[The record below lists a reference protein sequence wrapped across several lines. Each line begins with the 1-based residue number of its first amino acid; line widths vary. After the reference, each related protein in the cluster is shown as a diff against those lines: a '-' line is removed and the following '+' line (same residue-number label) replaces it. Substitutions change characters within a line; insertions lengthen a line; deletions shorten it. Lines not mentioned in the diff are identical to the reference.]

1 MFSPRTTPTFG
12 TARRIL
18 CGVLFAAPA
27 LMASDDAPPALF
39 AAGAPG
45 QAGMLA
51 AAPDASGSRIQFQE
65 LLLEAR
71 VNGLPPPVTLFAL
84 RGPDQR
90 LWLAVD
96 QFIYWDMHPPQGPAV
111 QHLGRNYVSLDGRAG
126 LGYRIDEALLTLDIT
141 AEPGWFTANRVDSGF
156 NSTSP
161 RPSVNRG
168 AFMNYDVNLTYSD
181 SHADAAGYLEGGV
194 FGKLGVGF
202 SSFLVRNA
210 RDYEDGNLL
219 RLDTTWTRDLPE
231 RLTRMRIGDTIGGG
245 GAWGRPIRFG
255 GVQWATN
262 FDTQPGFITFPLPAI
277 EGEAAL
283 PSTLELYVNGMRRLQ
298 SEVPTGPFS
307 IADLPAVT
315 GQGEVRLVV
324 RDLLGREQVITDS
337 FYASSRLLQKGLHE
351 FSYEL
356 GAERENFGKES
367 FDYGRAFA
375 AGTHRVG
382 LNDRLTG
389 ELRAEVLSG
398 QYTAGIGAALLLG
411 GFGVINAALAGS
423 HSARGNGSQLTVGFE
438 RSSRSFGFGFDLQ
451 TSSEEFVQ
459 LGLLEGESAPRQ
471 LARAW
476 LSVPFERAGSA
487 SLSYALRE
495 ERDEPRFESLT
506 ASYQVSLGHVGYL
519 NVFAS
524 RLQGQVDDT
533 VFGLSLTR
541 LLGPRTTSS
550 TNANFS
556 RDSDQMLVQLRR
568 NLPLGPGYGY
578 RVQAGV
584 LDQKRLDAGVSA
596 QNDIGTV
603 LLDLSHAGGYTGI
616 RAGASGGLAW
626 MDGDLHFGR
635 DMDQSF
641 AVVRVGD
648 FEGIKVYADNQ
659 HVATTDR
666 DGRALVPR
674 LRPYEKNPLR
684 IDVSDLPL
692 DAQVAQVEYQAVPYF
707 RSGLIVDFEV
717 GRSRNAIFRLLR
729 ANGEPVPAGGL
740 VFLPNGEQFPIG
752 YDGEAFITGAVSG
765 MSLTAGWNGTRCAF
779 QLTLPDN
786 EDPLPD
792 LGTIT
797 CAEVAK

>member
-1 MFSPRTTPTFG
+1 MPSPRKSPIFV
-12 TARRIL
+12 TACRFL
-18 CGVLFAAPA
+18 CGVLFVAPA

-39 AAGAPG
+39 AAGVSG
-45 QAGMLA
+45 QAGTVA
-51 AAPDASGSRIQFQE
+51 AAATTEGAGIEYEE

-71 VNGLPPPVTLFAL
+71 VNGLPPPVTLIVL
-84 RGPDQR
+84 RGPEQR

-96 QFIYWDMHPPQGPAV
+96 HFLFWDMHPPQGTSL
-111 QHLGRNYVSLDGRAG
+111 QYLGRDYVSLDGQAG
-126 LGYRIDEALLTLDIT
+126 LGYRIDESRLTLDIT
-141 AEPGWFTANRVDSGF
+141 AGPGWFTANRVDSGF
-156 NSTSP
+156 NSASA
-161 RPSVNRG
+161 RPSVSRG
-168 AFMNYDVNLTYSD
+168 AFMNYDVNVTYSD
-181 SHADAAGYLEGGV
+181 SNTDAAAYLEGGV

-210 RDYEDGNLL
+210 REYENGNLL

-231 RLTRMRIGDTIGGG
+231 RRASLRLGDAIGGG

-262 FDTQPGFITFPLPAI
+262 FNTQPGFITFPLPAI

-283 PSTLELYVNGMRRLQ
+283 PSTLELYINGMQRLQ

-307 IADLPAVT
+307 IPNLPAVT

-324 RDLLGREQVITDS
+324 RDLLGREQIITDR
-337 FYASSRLLQKGLHE
+337 FYASSRLLQPGLHD

-356 GAERENFGKES
+356 GTERENFGKES

-375 AGTHRVG
+375 AGTHRMG

-398 QYTAGIGAALLLG
+398 QYTAGIGGALLLG
-411 GFGVINAALAGS
+411 RFGIIHAALAGS
-423 HSARGNGSQLTVGFE
+423 HSDRGNGSQLTVGFE

-476 LSVPFERAGSA
+476 LSVPFDRAGSA

-495 ERDEPRFESLT
+495 EYDEPRFESLT
-506 ASYQVSLGHVGYL
+506 ASYQVSLGRVGYL

-541 LLGPRTTSS
+541 LLGARTTSS

-568 NLPLGPGYGY
+568 NLPVGPGYGY
-578 RVQAGV
+578 RVQAGM
-584 LDQKRLDAGVSA
+584 LDRKRLDAGVSA
-596 QNDIGTV
+596 QNDIGTM
-603 LLDLSHAGGYTGI
+603 LLDVSHTDGHTGI

-626 MDGDLHFGR
+626 MDGTLHLSR

-641 AVVRVGD
+641 AVVSVGD
-648 FEGIKVYADNQ
+648 FEGVKIYADNQ
-659 HVATTDR
+659 HVATTDQ

-684 IDVSDLPL
+684 IDVEDLPL
-692 DAQVAQVEYQAVPYF
+692 DARIEQVEYQAVPYF
-707 RSGLIVDFEV
+707 RSGLLVDFEV
-717 GRSRNAIFRLLR
+717 SRSRNAIFRLLR
-729 ANGEPVPAGGL
+729 ASGEPVPAGAV
-740 VFLPNGEQFPIG
+740 VFLPSGDQFPVG
-752 YDGEAFITGAVSG
+752 YDGEAFVTGAVSG
-765 MSLTAGWNGTRCAF
+765 KTLTAGWNGTRCVF
-779 QLTLPDN
+779 ELILPDT

-797 CAEVAK
+797 CEEQAK